1 MIKKIFQTQDGS
13 PSLIIDELNESYHS
27 RHGALT
33 EAKYIYIEK
42 GLSSWIKKNNKKEV
56 SIFEMGMGT
65 GLNAYLAFCFCNKN
79 NIKLNYYTVEKFPL
93 SKEEIKLLGMEKHL
107 PYPKSHKLY
116 KWLHSSDWNTNNSRK
131 NFYFKKSN
139 SDFFNSTFNNKY
151 DIIFY
156 DAFGYN
162 AQPEMWGEKAL
173 EICSRV
179 LKPFGYWISYCS
191 KGSVRRCLDKLDFV
205 VEKLQGPPGKREIL
219 RAIKLV

>member
-1 MIKKIFQTQDGS
+1 
-13 PSLIIDELNESYHS
+13 
-27 RHGALT
+27 
-33 EAKYIYIEK
+33 
-42 GLSSWIKKNNKKEV
+42 
-56 SIFEMGMGT
+56 
-65 GLNAYLAFCFCNKN
+65 
-79 NIKLNYYTVEKFPL
+79 
-93 SKEEIKLLGMEKHL
+93 MEKHL
-107 PYPKSHKLY
+107 PYPKFHKLY
-116 KWLHSSDWNTNNSRK
+116 KWLHSSDWNTNNSSK

-139 SDFFNSTFNNKY
+139 SDFFNLTFNNKY

-173 EICSRV
+173 EICSRA

-191 KGSVRRCLDKLDFV
+191 KGSVRRCLHKLDFV